1 MKMSQNKNTTKEK
14 SHNEDNLSK
23 LRMPKKKK
31 TNQDKK
37 SKKEK
42 SKKKSSMKANYCKLF
57 TWNSFDK
64 EINEQKS
71 IR

>member
-23 LRMPKKKK
+23 LRMPKKK

-37 SKKEK
+37 KQE
-42 SKKKSSMKANYCKLF
+42 
-57 TWNSFDK
+57 
-64 EINEQKS
+64 
-71 IR
+71 R